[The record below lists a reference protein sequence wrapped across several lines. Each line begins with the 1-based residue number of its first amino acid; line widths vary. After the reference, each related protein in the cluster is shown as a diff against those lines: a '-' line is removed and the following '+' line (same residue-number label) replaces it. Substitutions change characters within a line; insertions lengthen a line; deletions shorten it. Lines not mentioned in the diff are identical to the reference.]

1 MGKGPRF
8 VVLEL
13 ERALTFLLTIAVAGA
28 AISGVV
34 DWVERRLFG
43 VRPGV
48 TLEGVPVGGLLAH
61 EVRELIEGIAAAEN
75 IPAQDAYINKLTGEV
90 MPEREGL
97 EIDVDEGLYQ
107 VITAP
112 RGKEIHLRR
121 YVVQPTLTSAE
132 LQRITVVLGRYETG
146 LIGSWQRT
154 ENIKLAVAEL
164 NNSLVRPGE
173 EFSFNKVVGERTVE
187 RGYRPAPIF
196 VGEAVVPGV
205 GGGICQVSST
215 LYNAVLRSPKLVV
228 TERVPHSR
236 RVVYVPPGKDATV
249 AWPHTD
255 FKFRNDRSTPIVIR
269 GAVAKGRVIIQIDGA
284 PEE

>member
-1 MGKGPRF
+1 MGRGPRF
-8 VVLEL
+8 VVVEL
-13 ERALTFLLTIAVAGA
+13 EKTVTLLLTIVVASVAVT
-28 AISGVV
+28 GVV
-34 DWVERRLFG
+34 DCVERWLFG

-48 TLEGVPVGGLLAH
+48 TLEGAPVGGLFAH
-61 EVRELIEGIAAAEN
+61 EVRALIEGIAAAEN
-75 IPAQDAYINKLTGEV
+75 IPAQDACIHKLTGQV

-112 RGKEIHLRR
+112 RGKGIRLRR
-121 YVVQPTLTSAE
+121 YMVKPSLTSAQ
-132 LQRITVVLGRYETG
+132 LQLITIALGRYETG

-154 ENIKLAVAEL
+154 ENIKLAVHEL
-164 NNSLVRPGE
+164 NNTLVRPGE
-173 EFSFNKVVGERTVE
+173 EFSFNQVVGERTVE

-215 LYNAVLRSPKLVV
+215 LYNVVLRSPKLVV

-236 RVVYVPPGKDATV
+236 KVVYVPPGKDATV

-255 FKFRNDRSTPIVIR
+255 FKFRNDRSTPVVIR
-269 GAVAKGRVIIQIDGA
+269 GAVAKGRVIIQIDGV